1 MIRTLV
7 TLVGFACLAIGLL
20 WVGQG
25 LDLIRWPADSFMIGQ
40 GNWTLRGATLAL
52 AGILLIWFARRT

>member
-1 MIRTLV
+1 M
-7 TLVGFACLAIGLL
+7 GLL